1 LKISN
6 FEFLKKEFPL
16 LSNIGEAA
24 EANCFS
30 DPVTALFKLR
40 QFGEKILFFIF
51 EAHALDFPVQVNFHN
66 CLIDLKNENILPE
79 RVLELLFSIKNKGNI
94 AVHENKGNIADA
106 KTIIFAAFKVA
117 KWFYETYS
125 NDGINISQV
134 KFSELKELIDNPLT
148 QKLEKEYKLLEQKYT
163 ALISQKAAK
172 TLSESEKDILS
183 KRSINAAK
191 KIELNEA
198 ETRILIDEQLK
209 LAGWEVDTTLLNYKT
224 NKTLPEKGRSMA
236 IAEWPCSGFYADYA
250 LFVGTELIGVV
261 EAKKYANDISTDLY
275 QSKRYSENVTTQGNI
290 QLVGTWKKYNIPF
303 LFSAN
308 GRQYLEQLKTKSGI
322 WFLDIR
328 NNRNKPRAL
337 QGWFS
342 PEGLKALL
350 KQDISGANTKL
361 KTAEVDYLASSNG
374 LGLRKYQLK
383 AIQAVEQAIAND
395 IPSRKVLLEMATG
408 TGKTRTILGLCYRLI
423 KANRFK
429 RILFLVDRNLLA
441 NQSFDTFKDTK
452 VEDFLSFFDNYK
464 ISELK
469 ETIPDFESR
478 LHFATVQGMVKR
490 LFYSAEDANVLPV
503 DTYDCIIVDEA
514 HRGYLQDK
522 EMDDEELNFKDQR
535 DYVSKYRK
543 VLDYFDAF
551 GVGLTATPAL
561 HTTQIFGKAVYT
573 YSYREAVVDGFLIDH
588 DPPFKIKTQLS
599 EDGISWKKGEKP
611 KVFDKESN
619 TIQELDELE
628 DELNIDVA
636 GFNKQVI
643 TESFNKTVL
652 AALAT
657 ELDPES
663 DEKTLIFAATDEHA
677 DRVVALLTEAFENMG
692 VDVPHESIM
701 KITGKIDKPQEWVR
715 KYKNEKYPTI
725 VVTVDL
731 LTTGVDV
738 PKICNI
744 VFMRRIKS
752 RILFEQMLGR
762 ATRRC
767 DEINKESFRIFDA
780 VKVYESLEDY
790 STMKPVSPNPS
801 TTFVQLIDE
810 IPMIETEARLQRQID
825 QIIAKFHRKKRLLA
839 NIEDRF
845 AYKANGIQPDDFV
858 DYLKDLTINSMREE
872 LPNMR
877 SAWVFL
883 DELKPGPSTQ
893 LFSDHE
899 DNFIGME
906 RGYGKAKKPE
916 DYLEGMKR
924 FIEENRNKISALNV
938 ICSRPKELDRQS
950 LKELKLLLD
959 EAGYNTRT
967 LNAAWKATKNED
979 IAADIISFIRTFALG
994 SSLVSHEQRI
1004 KNAMSKVRQLKSWN
1018 KVQEKWIERFEKQLL
1033 QEEVIQVEDL
1043 NLDPFNEAGGYER
1056 LNKIFE
1062 HDLKSVLDVMNEN
1075 LYSA

>member
-1 LKISN
+1 M
-6 FEFLKKEFPL
+6 
-16 LSNIGEAA
+16 
-24 EANCFS
+24 
-30 DPVTALFKLR
+30 FKLR
-40 QFGEKILFFIF
+40 QLGEKITELVF
-51 EAHALDFPVQVNFHN
+51 EEHYLEFPYENSFHTR
-66 CLIDLKNENILPE
+66 LKTLYYEKIIPE
-79 RVLELLFSIKNKGNI
+79 RVNDLFHTLKNKGNK
-94 AVHENKGNIADA
+94 AVHDADGTLNDA
-106 KTIIFAAFKVA
+106 KMLLFATFKIT
-117 KWFYETYS
+117 KWFYQAYS
-125 NDGINISQV
+125 NENKDI
-134 KFSELKELIDNPLT
+134 SELKFHEVEFVDANQALT
-148 QKLEKEYKLLEQKYT
+148 QLESDYKLLEEKFN
-163 ALISQKAAK
+163 ALLAEREIKEQAIEERKAIVLRSEKAA
-172 TLSESEKDILS
+172 S
-183 KRSINAAK
+183 
-191 KIELNEA
+191 KIELSEA
-198 ETRILIDEQLK
+198 ETRVLIDKQLAD
-209 LAGWEVDTTLLNYKT
+209 AGWEVDTTVLNYKT
-224 NKTLPEKGRSMA
+224 NKTLPEKGRMMA
-236 IAEWPCSGFYADYA
+236 IAEWPCSNFWADYA

-275 QSKRYSENVTTQGNI
+275 QSKRYSENVTTHGNI
-290 QLVGTWKKYNIPF
+290 KLVGAWKHYNIPF

-308 GRQYLEQLKTKSGI
+308 GRPYLEQLKTKSGI
-322 WFLDIR
+322 WFLDVR
-328 NNRNKPRAL
+328 NERNKPRAL

-350 KQDISGANTKL
+350 KQDISGANAKL
-361 KTAEVDYLASSNG
+361 KTSEVDYLASSNG

-383 AIQAVEQAIAND
+383 AIQAVEDAIAND
-395 IPSRKVLLEMATG
+395 VPTRRVLLEMATG

-441 NQSFDTFKDTK
+441 SQTFDTFKDTK
-452 VEDFLSFFDNYK
+452 VEDFNSFFDTYK
-464 ISELK
+464 VSNLG

-551 GVGLTATPAL
+551 GIGLTATPAL

-588 DPPFKIKTQLS
+588 DPPYKIKTQLS
-599 EDGISWKKGEKP
+599 EDGITWKKGEKP

-643 TESFNKTVL
+643 TESFNKIVL

-677 DRVVALLTEAFENMG
+677 DRVVVMLTEAFETMG

-715 KYKNEKYPTI
+715 KYKNEKYPSI

-744 VFMRRIKS
+744 VFLRRIKS

-780 VKVYESLEDY
+780 VKVYETLEDY

-801 TTFVQLIDE
+801 TTFVQLVDE
-810 IPMIETEARLQRQID
+810 IPMIETETRLQRQID
-825 QIIAKFHRKKRLLA
+825 QIIAKFQRKKRLLD
-839 NIEDRF
+839 NNEDRF
-845 AYKANGIQPDDFV
+845 AYAANGIQPTDFV
-858 DYLKDLTINSMREE
+858 DYLKGLTINKIREE
-872 LPNMR
+872 LPLMS

-893 LFSDHE
+893 LFSEHE
-899 DNFIGME
+899 DTFLGME
-906 RGYGKAKKPE
+906 RGYGNAKKPE

-979 IAADIISFIRTFALG
+979 IAADIISFIRTLALG

-1004 KNAMSKVRQLKSWN
+1004 KNAMSKVRHLKSWN

-1043 NLDPFNEAGGYER
+1043 NMDPFDEAGGYER

-1062 HDLKSVLDVMNEN
+1062 HNLKDVLEVINEN